1 MLDAAV
7 EGLFLELARAED
19 AVSRLD
25 ARVQTCPFADGW
37 AARLD
42 FAEASA
48 WGWTSGEIVDLED
61 LVLHDAEMDAR
72 LPDQALRATHGLV
85 RARRKAR
92 GVGAEL
98 QSVAGAAWLAG
109 YRSDLPHVTALPLG
123 AQPESDP
130 QEVVGEARDLV
141 SELVYQIRRL
151 GRGETADPLEAVEE
165 WVAWTQRLPGR
176 APPLLRAAAA
186 LEGWRLVNPLPRQSY
201 VGGVMVAQALR
212 LAGRTR
218 ACLLGVEC
226 ARRSHPQPPRGFM
239 AAPVIARLAYWVR
252 MIAVGAEVG
261 LAEIKRLDLARQ
273 VVLKRIGGRRAHD
286 RSADLLDL
294 LLARPLVSA
303 PMAAEHLGVAGHSAR
318 RLLKNLG
325 SSLME
330 VSGRS
335 RYRAWRL

>member
-1 MLDAAV
+1 MLDASV

-19 AVSRLD
+19 SVSRLD
-25 ARVQTCPFADGW
+25 ARAQFCPFAEGW
-37 AARLD
+37 AARFD

-61 LVLHDAEMDAR
+61 LVLHDAHMDAR
-72 LPDQALRATHGLV
+72 APDQALRATHGLV

-92 GVGAEL
+92 GGGAEL

-109 YRSDLPHVTALPLG
+109 YRGEPPRLAPSPVEVRPGVDAR
-123 AQPESDP
+123 DP
-130 QEVVGEARDLV
+130 GGEGRDLV
-141 SELVYQIRRL
+141 SELVHQIRQL
-151 GRGETADPLEAVEE
+151 GRGETSDPLEAVEE
-165 WVAWTQRLPGR
+165 WIAWTQGLPAR
-176 APPLLRAAAA
+176 APPLLRGAAA

-201 VGGVMVAQALR
+201 VGGVMVAQSLR

-218 ACLLGVEC
+218 SCLLGVES
-226 ARRSHPQPPRGFM
+226 ARRAHPQPPRGFM
-239 AAPVIARLAYWVR
+239 AAPVIVRLAYWVR
-252 MIAVGAEVG
+252 MTAVGAEAG
-261 LAEIKRLDLARQ
+261 LAEMKRLDLARQ

-318 RLLKNLG
+318 RLLANLG